1 MELLKVYNAL
11 LRRKWLFLQAIVF
24 FTIGAVILAKILPK
38 QYEAA
43 AKISVESSDAS
54 LSILG
59 EMDLGEMASS
69 LSGSSDDMETKI
81 ALAQMRPILDE
92 VIWRL
97 QLRNQYLSNWGDG
110 ELLPGEKLL
119 APGIDGEILAM
130 PSISI
135 EQQQG
140 TDILIITATSNFPEL
155 SALLADT
162 VVDVYLSKSKEQDK
176 AETQQALQF
185 INDQLPK
192 IETSFDLALQN
203 VASAQQ
209 REQVIDLDSEMKAAV
224 TRVSELI
231 SLRTQLDAE
240 IDNNKAQMREKG
252 RINSRESS
260 EKVSPSSTAFNSL
273 VRELKDQEAQLLL
286 KRKVELMDKTE
297 KHPDV
302 VMIDQQLAEVRKQLD
317 AALTEQHDLDPIT
330 QSLEM
335 ELAGLRE
342 KRVEVEG
349 EIANT
354 VAEFGAYPDKMR
366 KITQLQLAA
375 EATEAIYQSLLEQ
388 QYEIQIAEAMTPSD
402 MRQVEYAK
410 LPEVPSAP
418 RLLVY
423 IILGCFCGI
432 AFGFGLVFLMEYI
445 DDSVKDQEDLKL
457 VWPLNMLGM
466 VPLYNQSAG
475 KLINVL
481 PATDPL
487 FEAFR
492 NIRNSIAFAS
502 VDNPINVMTVTSCA
516 PGEGKSTFSMN
527 LAICMAQDGQKVVVI
542 DCDLRRPTVHR
553 AFPTLSNEKG
563 VANVLSQQLKVEEAL
578 QATPVP
584 GLMVVSSGPL
594 PNNPGRLVESLRLRE
609 VISEL
614 TKHFDM
620 VIVDAPPILAVGDAL
635 SLSRST
641 RALVMVVEW
650 GKTTRRMLGDVRDRC
665 QSAGVEPI
673 GMIFNKVDVRTSRYG
688 TYYRNYANYYS
699 SEGTGKGKGTKKA
712 TKKSGGAR

>member
-11 LRRKWLFLQAIVF
+11 LRRKWLFLQAVIF
-24 FTIGAVILAKILPK
+24 FTIGAGVLAKILPK
-38 QYEAA
+38 QYEAS
-43 AKISVESSDAS
+43 AKISIESSDAS

-69 LSGSSDDMETKI
+69 LSGSSDDLETKI

-119 APGIDGEILAM
+119 APGIDGAILAM
-130 PSISI
+130 PYVTI

-140 TDILIITATSNFPEL
+140 TDILIVTASSTNPEL

-162 VVDVYLSKSKEQDK
+162 MVDVYLTKTKEHDKS
-176 AETQQALQF
+176 ETQQALNF

-192 IETSFDLALQN
+192 IESSFDLALQN
-203 VASAQQ
+203 VATAQQ

-224 TRVSELI
+224 ARVSELI
-231 SLRTQLDAE
+231 STRTSLDAE
-240 IDNNKAQMREKG
+240 IENVRAQIREKG
-252 RINSRESS
+252 VINSRESADR
-260 EKVSPSSTAFNSL
+260 VAPASTTSNTMVRSMRESL
-273 VRELKDQEAQLLL
+273 TELQIKRREALF
-286 KRKVELMDKTE
+286 DKTE

-302 VMIDQQLAEVRKQLD
+302 VLLDRQIEEVTRQLNK
-317 AALTEQHDLDPIT
+317 ALEEQHDLDPIAQT
-330 QSLEM
+330 LELQ
-335 ELAGLRE
+335 LAGLRE
-342 KRVEVEG
+342 KRSEVEG
-349 EIANT
+349 EIGKT
-354 VAEFGAYPDKMR
+354 VQEFGAYPDKMR

-410 LPEVPSAP
+410 LPEVPAAP
-418 RLLVY
+418 KLLVY
-423 IILGCFCGI
+423 VILGAFCGV

-457 VWPLNMLGM
+457 VWPMNVMGM
-466 VPLYNQSAG
+466 VPLYSQKNG
-475 KLINVL
+475 KLIDSL

-492 NIRNSIAFAS
+492 NIRNAIGFAG
-502 VDNPINVMTVTSCA
+502 VDNPINVMTVTSCV
-516 PGEGKSTFSMN
+516 PGEGKSTFAMN

-542 DCDLRRPTVHR
+542 DCDLRRPTVHK
-553 AFPTLSNEKG
+553 AFPTTANAKG
-563 VANVLSQQLKVEEAL
+563 VATVLAQQTTVEEAL
-578 QATPVP
+578 QETPVP
-584 GLMVVSSGPL
+584 GLSIMSSGPL
-594 PNNPGRLVESLRLRE
+594 PSNPGRLVESLRLRQL
-609 VISEL
+609 IGEL
-614 TKHFDM
+614 SKSFDM

-635 SLSRST
+635 ALSRST
-641 RALVMVVEW
+641 RALIMVVEW
-650 GKTTRRMLGDVRDRC
+650 GKTTRRMLGDVRERC
-665 QSAGVEPI
+665 VGANVEPV
-673 GMIFNKVDVRTSRYG
+673 GMVFNKVDVRHSRYG
-688 TYYRNYANYYS
+688 GYYSRYANYYTQDGKKS
-699 SEGTGKGKGTKKA
+699 SKSKSSGKAAGGTK
-712 TKKSGGAR
+712 